1 MGWTCKL
8 EYTAQSDRLL
18 CALHHNNVRIHGS
31 FLDSW
36 SEILFNG
43 CMPQTPTSFTDALQS
58 MGSSPM
64 PTPVAKTNPALPHAA
79 CDGKNCDN
87 CVKGGMP
94 FKRETLSFIV
104 VVLIGLSTLFFA
116 LWVVAMRERDALKG
130 GSAQTNAPS
139 EQAAAKPVEYSL
151 PAEKTVLKTIA
162 LPKPSLA
169 GKMSVEA
176 ALATRR
182 SRRAYAETPLTLQQ
196 ISQVLWSAQGVTDD
210 AGHRTAPSARGA
222 YPYTV
227 YMVARNVAGL
237 DAGLYRYNPTT
248 HSVEYLGVAGAGEAL
263 IAAGVQDNSQKAP
276 AVLALAASYAKMAKL
291 SPADPVTGTLIEA
304 GHIGQN
310 IYLQIESLGM
320 GTVVTAGFD
329 AVKVGAALELDPN
342 EDVVYLVPFG
352 NRGVESVEK

>member
-1 MGWTCKL
+1 
-8 EYTAQSDRLL
+8 
-18 CALHHNNVRIHGS
+18 
-31 FLDSW
+31 
-36 SEILFNG
+36 
-43 CMPQTPTSFTDALQS
+43 MPQPTSSFTDALNS
-58 MGSSPM
+58 TSSP
-64 PTPVAKTNPALPHAA
+64 PTFVPQPATSPIPQKKSTEAGG
-79 CDGKNCDN
+79 CDGKCEG

-94 FKRETLSFIV
+94 LKKETLSFIV
-104 VVLIGLSTLFFA
+104 VILVTISTALFA
-116 LWVVAMRERDALKG
+116 LWVTAMRERDALMTQG
-130 GSAQTNAPS
+130 QGAEIS
-139 EQAAAKPVEYSL
+139 EAEKPTKNLDYVL
-151 PAEKTVLKTIA
+151 PAEKTVLKTTS

-227 YMVARNVAGL
+227 YMVARNVTGL

-248 HSVEYLGVAGAGEAL
+248 HAVEYIGVAGAGEAL
-263 IAAGVQDNSQKAP
+263 VAAGVQDNSQKAP
-276 AVLALAASYAKMAKL
+276 AVLVLAASYAKMAKL

-329 AVKVGAALELDPN
+329 ASKVGTALELDPN
-342 EDVVYLVPFG
+342 EVVVYLIPFG
-352 NRGVESVEK
+352 DRGVEAVEE